1 LIDFHFIIS
10 YLLEKFNEKADSLI
24 KRANDVFDKKD
35 DRQTQQNQ
43 ILLSFERFDKDLQA
57 VELIIMLESNRL
69 SLMQEVHDQFASSH
83 SKVNRT
89 IKLLRK
95 NHR

>member
-24 KRANDVFDKKD
+24 KRASDVSDKKD

-43 ILLSFERFDKDLQA
+43 TFLSFERFDKDLQA
-57 VELIIMLESNRL
+57 VELIIVLESNRL
-69 SLMQEVHDQFASSH
+69 SLMQEVHDQFASNH
-83 SKVNRT
+83 SKMNRT
-89 IKLLRK
+89 IKLLKK